1 MNGSGAHR
9 DRNIAE
15 NTVPAPI
22 CVDLQGQVF
31 EIVLVKMAVFAN
43 EFLFAERHLGKDQ
56 IIQQPGID
64 GSVILFG
71 RFGREGDVV
80 NWIHGIDPGVSRI
93 LVDTRR
99 NLHAH
104 GLDQN
109 LILGFSHCRPLFI
122 SVALRPFT
130 KLDAQAGRL
139 FRNFLKKVPLEKLY
153 PPFGGQ
159 IRPRIQRYSSSPVG
173 IKINFP
179 DLIVPASHRKD
190 GENQPSRHRYCP
202 RVSGAAYILI
212 APQAR
217 AFRPCS

>member
-1 MNGSGAHR
+1 MSSSFR
-9 DRNIAE
+9 
-15 NTVPAPI
+15 
-22 CVDLQGQVF
+22 VDLQGQIF
-31 EIVLVKMAVFAN
+31 QIILVKMAVFAN

-93 LVDTRR
+93 LVDACR
-99 NLHAH
+99 NLHVH

-109 LILGFSHCRPLFI
+109 LVLGLSHCRPLFI

-159 IRPRIQRYSSSPVG
+159 KRPCIQRYSSSPCR
-173 IKINFP
+173 IKIDFP
-179 DLIVPASHRKD
+179 ELIIPASH
-190 GENQPSRHRYCP
+190 GVEQENQRSGLEECP
-202 RVSGAAYILI
+202 
-212 APQAR
+212 
-217 AFRPCS
+217 